1 MKQKSKNIKKRKN
14 KEIFFFSGSKKPQ
27 KIKTKALEFPAKFA
41 KESFRRVI

>member
-14 KEIFFFSGSKKPQ
+14 KEFFSFQAQKKPQ